1 MPLTPLKS
9 KIVLKHYCNYS
20 ARGYTVSINQSTTNT
35 KGNPKMSVIENAYI
49 QQKLDDMEKE
59 RDMYQRLFHTY
70 LNEVIALK
78 DKLQTIQAIIN
89 PDQTQESE

>member
-1 MPLTPLKS
+1 
-9 KIVLKHYCNYS
+9 
-20 ARGYTVSINQSTTNT
+20 
-35 KGNPKMSVIENAYI
+35 MSVIENAYI

-78 DKLQTIQAIIN
+78 DKLQAIQDIIN
-89 PDQTQESE
+89 PDQTQE